1 MKELAELL
9 AVLGFCAFLLIVTIG
24 IIGAAIQFW
33 IDLVM

>member
-9 AVLGFCAFLLIVTIG
+9 AVLGFCAFLLMVMIRGIG
-24 IIGAAIQFW
+24 SAIQFW